1 MCDQM
6 PPYGQNAY
14 RFCNRELDAQERIA
28 LGAYDQETRKR
39 AYFKIQDILTEEEP
53 VIFMLHQKRV
63 GTLNSDFKNYKPSHA
78 VSTLW
83 NPWEW
88 EI

>member
-1 MCDQM
+1 MIKLLHALALVAVFAFASSCSLVSTHVGKTHTGNPWTQH
-6 PPYGQNAY
+6 GI
-14 RFCNRELDAQERIA
+14 FLAQR
-28 LGAYDQETRKR
+28 
-39 AYFKIQDILTEEEP
+39 
-53 VIFMLHQKRV
+53 RV
-63 GTLNSDFKNYKPSHA
+63 ATLNSDFKNYKPSHA

>member
-1 MCDQM
+1 MKLT
-6 PPYGQNAY
+6 
-14 RFCNRELDAQERIA
+14 E
-28 LGAYDQETRKR
+28 
-39 AYFKIQDILTEEEP
+39 ILTNEEP
-53 VIFMLHQKRV
+53 VIFMLSSRRLGV
-63 GTLNSDFKNYKPSHA
+63 VNSDLKNYKPSHA